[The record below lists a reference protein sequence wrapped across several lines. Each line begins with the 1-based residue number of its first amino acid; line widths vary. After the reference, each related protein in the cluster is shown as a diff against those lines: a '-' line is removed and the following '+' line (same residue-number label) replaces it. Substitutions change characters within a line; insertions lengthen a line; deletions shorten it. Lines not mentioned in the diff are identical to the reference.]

1 MSEPNINPSL
11 YKLDYGE
18 AMQEG
23 DSLIQTKDSQKV
35 PLINVKREFDSFEQI
50 NLKNEEHKS
59 EMLSMFPIYLIT
71 DADQAD
77 KDLFHAMSRYDRIN
91 HTFVTGCFDN
101 KSLDFELISYK
112 RRKFMNNKWST
123 RKSTH
128 PNNTPLV
135 RIFTDNEPIIVIEGQ
150 KDSLTAILLG
160 LDFIMLPYAG
170 YKVSDPSYLQKEVK
184 DRKVV
189 FLVEDEA
196 AYKCMKNV
204 AVQLRDTAKSILL
217 KQLSHTDTKGD
228 LSDYV
233 QYFNTIKEVKNG
245 LRD

>member
-11 YKLDYGE
+11 YKLDAVQVMHKGNFLSKSKE
-18 AMQEG
+18 
-23 DSLIQTKDSQKV
+23 SQTV
-35 PLINVKREFDSFEQI
+35 PLIQVKHEFDSFEKI
-50 NLKNEEHKS
+50 DMRNKEHKNEI
-59 EMLSMFPIYLIT
+59 LSMFPTYLIN

-77 KDLFHAMSRYDRIN
+77 KDLFRAMSRYDKRN
-91 HTFVTGCFDN
+91 HTFVVACVDTSSGFTV
-101 KSLDFELISYK
+101 IAH
-112 RRKFMNNKWST
+112 KWKDKDKVKWRT
-123 RKSTH
+123 RSGTH
-128 PNNTPLV
+128 PNNTPFV
-135 RIFTDNEPIIVIEGQ
+135 RIFTDNEPIMVIEGH

-170 YKVSDPSYLQKEVK
+170 YKISDPSYLQKEVK

-196 AYKCMKNV
+196 AYKCMTNV
-204 AVQLRDTAKSILL
+204 AVQISDTAKSILF
-217 KQLSHTDTKGD
+217 KQLGCTDTKVD

-233 QYFNTIKEVKNG
+233 QEFNTIQEVIDG